1 MPYVTKGGGHTTLHR
16 DMGRSTGVDWE
27 AEAGALG
34 RLRPLLGF
42 RQEWQGRAGKQFG
55 IGLCDNPLGLGAQ
68 KHVWPW
74 VILGRR
80 TSAGH
85 MREGSSG
92 GGSGGRAEQLA
103 VCLAPS
109 FVSGRQQ
116 TNTESKKT
124 Q

>member
-16 DMGRSTGVDWE
+16 DMGRSTGVDRE

-42 RQEWQGRAGKQFG
+42 WQERQGRAGKQFG
-55 IGLCDNPLGLGAQ
+55 IGLCDNTLGLGAQ

-80 TSAGH
+80 TSAEH
-85 MREGSSG
+85 MRESSSG
-92 GGSGGRAEQLA
+92 VGQVAGERKTAGR
-103 VCLAPS
+103 S
-109 FVSGRQQ
+109 FGPIICEWAL
-116 TNTESKKT
+116 TDKH
-124 Q
+124 